1 MLWIDLFVH
10 CCRSTSWW
18 PSPIPPRQHETWWD
32 YLPPNTNSAPR
43 NRGPER
49 YVTLSDT
56 AGRKQLYT
64 YLYTTVQQTNSICA
78 QKLST
83 YQNYMKVYLHTFTC
97 WQDLLEWIKTQ
108 HCIVKSI
115 VYSIT
120 WHNLQYS
127 YYKNISLKSS
137 WLRFSEIAI
146 FFKKLKLYFQQKGH
160 LAEIQKLLVDFPDK
174 TQYELEADKELA
186 RLQRKAR

>member
-1 MLWIDLFVH
+1 MLNFGIYIMIYNIRTIVYFQWYPKSSLVFGCKFCVLCTFMLWIDLFVH

-56 AGRKQLYT
+56 AGRKRLYT

-83 YQNYMKVYLHTFTC
+83 YQNYMKVYLHT
-97 WQDLLEWIKTQ
+97 L
-108 HCIVKSI
+108 H
-115 VYSIT
+115 
-120 WHNLQYS
+120 
-127 YYKNISLKSS
+127 
-137 WLRFSEIAI
+137 
-146 FFKKLKLYFQQKGH
+146 
-160 LAEIQKLLVDFPDK
+160 VDK
-174 TQYELEADKELA
+174 IC
-186 RLQRKAR
+186 